1 MADIEN
7 GVIVSS
13 MGESFKVMWSGGVSV
28 CKPRG
33 VLRIGGVSPCCGDRV
48 GFCPQDGVILSIHER
63 KNQIIRPPLAN
74 LDSIVFVV
82 STCEPYPNLL
92 LLDKFLAVAEYKGIS
107 PVIVFTKIDKL
118 PPGDY
123 LEVYKRI
130 YPVFCVCNITGEGLD
145 GLLSKLKDRFSA
157 VAGNSGSGKSSLLNN
172 LCPELGLKTQEISKK
187 LGRGKH
193 TTRRTDIYPLEC
205 GGCIADTPGFSSFET
220 GRYDTITAK
229 ELPYCFPE
237 FSEHLGDCRFPD
249 CTHSAEPDCGVLNAV
264 SSGLISRSRHESYK
278 AMLEE
283 AKRIKP
289 WELDKK
295 R

>member
-48 GFCPQDGVILSIHER
+48 SFCPQDGVILSIHER

-123 LEVYKRI
+123 LEV
-130 YPVFCVCNITGEGLD
+130 
-145 GLLSKLKDRFSA
+145 
-157 VAGNSGSGKSSLLNN
+157 
-172 LCPELGLKTQEISKK
+172 
-187 LGRGKH
+187 
-193 TTRRTDIYPLEC
+193 
-205 GGCIADTPGFSSFET
+205 
-220 GRYDTITAK
+220 
-229 ELPYCFPE
+229 
-237 FSEHLGDCRFPD
+237 
-249 CTHSAEPDCGVLNAV
+249 
-264 SSGLISRSRHESYK
+264 
-278 AMLEE
+278 
-283 AKRIKP
+283 
-289 WELDKK
+289 
-295 R
+295 